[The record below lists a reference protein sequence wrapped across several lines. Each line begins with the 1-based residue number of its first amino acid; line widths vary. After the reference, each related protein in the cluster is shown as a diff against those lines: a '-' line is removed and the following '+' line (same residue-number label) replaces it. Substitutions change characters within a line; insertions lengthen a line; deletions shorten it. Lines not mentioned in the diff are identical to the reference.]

1 MGNKVAPG
9 CPKEQLLSS
18 FGYHLA
24 AFQVLLQRM
33 TGSALVAGRCVG
45 IASRRE
51 VLKKREESEE
61 RGLRDGPDRRPA
73 DFPQSLFECF
83 ERPWQ
88 S

>member
-1 MGNKVAPG
+1 
-9 CPKEQLLSS
+9 
-18 FGYHLA
+18 
-24 AFQVLLQRM
+24 M
-33 TGSALVAGRCVG
+33 TGSALVAGRCIG

-61 RGLRDGPDRRPA
+61 RGLIDVPGRRVA

-83 ERPWQ
+83 ERPWP